1 MVKNQLHLE
10 KTEAT
15 PNERSLKRI
24 AERIKFLNGQE
35 KEIKMD
41 IAVLLKDH
49 PDIMERI
56 KNICTIPGVGEL
68 TAVIVL
74 AETNGFELIRN
85 KKQLTGYAGLDVRE
99 KQSGTSVKGKPR
111 ISRKGDRHLRKSLH
125 LPSLSSVKY
134 NESHKNLCENRCQ
147 KRG

>member
-56 KNICTIPGVGEL
+56 KNICTIPGRGR
-68 TAVIVL
+68 TD
-74 AETNGFELIRN
+74 G
-85 KKQLTGYAGLDVRE
+85 GY
-99 KQSGTSVKGKPR
+99 S
-111 ISRKGDRHLRKSLH
+111 IS
-125 LPSLSSVKY
+125 
-134 NESHKNLCENRCQ
+134 
-147 KRG
+147 